1 MSLAPCE
8 NVLCVYR
15 NYCRC
20 GIKSHFYHCQWMY
33 KWYASGEVRIDSA
46 LVWEE
51 KTDFCCHV
59 VSLMF
64 TITIYSPHC
73 IINWRLLIRR
83 RTYYFDSHCKRNN
96 YYVLY
101 WELVSWGEINS
112 CCNTHSHVSCEW
124 FVCFVSMNDWAR
136 EVEAGDWVTQC
147 ECKWPW
153 PKRFDLLLCE
163 FSVLVWHI
171 DRWKGHFGLNHSE
184 LNMFTIRD
192 IALQWSDVCTNG
204 IEKSR
209 AGCHW

>member
-20 GIKSHFYHCQWMY
+20 GIKSHFYHCQQMY

-101 WELVSWGEINS
+101 CIENS
-112 CCNTHSHVSCEW
+112 Y
-124 FVCFVSMNDWAR
+124 R
-136 EVEAGDWVTQC
+136 G
-147 ECKWPW
+147 
-153 PKRFDLLLCE
+153 
-163 FSVLVWHI
+163 
-171 DRWKGHFGLNHSE
+171 
-184 LNMFTIRD
+184 
-192 IALQWSDVCTNG
+192 
-204 IEKSR
+204 EKSIR
-209 AGCHW
+209 AAIHTHRIMWVICVLRINEWLSKRGGSGWLSHTVWVQMTLAKKVWFAAVWVLCVGVTYW

>member
-1 MSLAPCE
+1 
-8 NVLCVYR
+8 
-15 NYCRC
+15 
-20 GIKSHFYHCQWMY
+20 MY

-59 VSLMF
+59 VSLMLI
-64 TITIYSPHC
+64 ITIYSPHC

-101 WELVSWGEINS
+101 CIESSYRGEKSIRAAIH
-112 CCNTHSHVSCEW
+112 THMYHVSDLCASYQWMIEQERW
-124 FVCFVSMNDWAR
+124 KRVTESHSVSANDPGQKGLICCC
-136 EVEAGDWVTQC
+136 VS
-147 ECKWPW
+147 
-153 PKRFDLLLCE
+153 
-163 FSVLVWHI
+163 SVLVWHI